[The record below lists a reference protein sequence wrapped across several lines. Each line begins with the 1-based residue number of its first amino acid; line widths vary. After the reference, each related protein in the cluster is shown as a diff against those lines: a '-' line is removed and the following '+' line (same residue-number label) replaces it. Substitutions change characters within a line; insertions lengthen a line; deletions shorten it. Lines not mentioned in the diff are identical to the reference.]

1 MFKHLQQEMWR
12 GGCRGNLVMVA
23 DRMTAVGVNST
34 GHNWAI
40 EEVAKIHG
48 KLDNVCQS
56 YMLIST
62 KTL

>member
-1 MFKHLQQEMWR
+1 
-12 GGCRGNLVMVA
+12 MVA

-48 KLDNVCQS
+48 KLHSVCQS
-56 YMLIST
+56 YMVMST
-62 KTL
+62 RKL

>member
-1 MFKHLQQEMWR
+1 
-12 GGCRGNLVMVA
+12 MVA

-40 EEVAKIHG
+40 EEVAKTR
-48 KLDNVCQS
+48 KASVCQS
-56 YMLIST
+56 YMVICT

>member
-1 MFKHLQQEMWR
+1 
-12 GGCRGNLVMVA
+12 MVA

-40 EEVAKIHG
+40 EEVAKTHG